1 MASNTKR
8 PPGSLCGVKMRVE
21 IRRVEVSARSI
32 RTLIRS
38 LVAMGVI
45 ASGVIGSPWPAQASA
60 IRHGTTQ
67 APQTTSPAPTSGNP
81 KLVAHDSPRPAAR
94 RSVPQVASGNGALE
108 CGPGWRTAPT
118 PDPAGVYRELNALGA
133 ASGTDIWAVGDY
145 ANAAGV
151 YRTLAEHWNGYG
163 WSIVPTPNVGAGNN
177 FLLSVAAIASNDAWA
192 VGASRQSS
200 TSLAQTLIEHW

>member
-1 MASNTKR
+1 
-8 PPGSLCGVKMRVE
+8 MRAD
-21 IRRVEVSARSI
+21 IRRTQVTRSPI
-32 RTLIRS
+32 RKLTHWLAALGI
-38 LVAMGVI
+38 VTG
-45 ASGVIGSPWPAQASA
+45 GVIGSPWPAAASA
-60 IRHGTTQ
+60 GSHGAVQ
-67 APQTTSPAPTSGNP
+67 APQTTNSAWVSGNP
-81 KLVAHDSPRPAAR
+81 KLVTHDSSRPAAP

-118 PDPAGVYRELNALGA
+118 PDPVGIYRELNALGA

-177 FLLSVAAIASNDAWA
+177 FLL
-192 VGASRQSS
+192 
-200 TSLAQTLIEHW
+200 